1 MSIMKTEVQTINDFY
16 TKNICV
22 FLSFIKPIKLFMFS
36 AALFG
41 MKMLLR
47 YSHNVKPF
55 MLSAVSAP
63 LFGMYLH
70 ASSISEVSSILASYV
85 FFQKK
90 SLVSASGALY
100 CNSRFG
106 KNCQNGTVQCIL
118 SNVIYAHLQIRSA

>member
-1 MSIMKTEVQTINDFY
+1 
-16 TKNICV
+16 
-22 FLSFIKPIKLFMFS
+22 MFS

-90 SLVSASGALY
+90 SLV
-100 CNSRFG
+100 
-106 KNCQNGTVQCIL
+106 
-118 SNVIYAHLQIRSA
+118 